1 MKKYKQSIILL
12 SLLLI
17 IPVFQ
22 SCDPSDFG
30 DTNVNPNA
38 TTQPITAALLTN
50 ALTSFGRHYVTSG
63 GGIYA
68 QYFTESQYT
77 DGSRYARQ
85 EYGFGYYSSTL
96 YDLEN
101 IILQNTNEAT
111 KAAALNNGSHN
122 NQIAVARIVKVYF
135 FTFLTDILGDV
146 PYFEALK
153 GDPKPAYDPQE
164 LIYADLFKE
173 LDEAV
178 KQFDNGIP
186 AKGDILFEGHI
197 DGWKKFA
204 NSLRLMMALRLTKV
218 DPAQGEA
225 EVKAALSADGGVI
238 ENNFENAILD
248 YPGGVYRNPYFN
260 LYNGGRSFG
269 LSDVFVAFLKERE
282 DPRIFAYG
290 SSSVDDTDV
299 IGIPY
304 GVPREMAIEFINEH
318 PDWALILA
326 PQFRQDNSPLP
337 ILTAADVYLARA
349 EAAALGWTSED
360 AAELYEQGIASSMQA
375 WQVYDEDLF
384 DNYLQGPLVALNGE
398 NDLEKI
404 RFQRYLGFFPNGY
417 FAWNIW
423 RRSGVPDLQPT
434 PYAVNASGQIP
445 RRFVYWS
452 REANLN
458 PENYEAAVAR
468 MGGDTMDGRVWWD
481 KQD

>member
-1 MKKYKQSIILL
+1 MKKIHPFIIIL
-12 SLLLI
+12 SFFLLI
-17 IPVFQ
+17 TTIQ
-22 SCDPSDFG
+22 SCDPGDFG

-50 ALTSFGRHYVTSG
+50 SLLSFGRTYIGG

-85 EYGFGYYSSTL
+85 EFSFGYYSSTL

-101 IILQNTNEAT
+101 IIIQNTNENT
-111 KAAALNNGSHN
+111 KAAALNHGSHN

-135 FTFLTDILGDV
+135 FSYLTDMLGDI

-153 GDPKPAYDPQE
+153 GDPKPAYDSQE
-164 LIYADLFKE
+164 LIYQDLFKE

-186 AKGDILFEGHI
+186 AKGDILFNGNIEA
-197 DGWKKFA
+197 WKKFA

-218 DPAQGEA
+218 APDMGKA
-225 EVKAALSADGGVI
+225 EVIAALAADKGVI
-238 ENNFENAILD
+238 ENELENAFLD
-248 YPGGVYRNPYFN
+248 YPGGVFRNPYFN
-260 LYNGGRSFG
+260 LYNGGRFIG
-269 LSDVFVAFLKERE
+269 LSDIFVGYLKERE
-282 DPRIFAYG
+282 DPRMFSYG
-290 SSSVDDTDV
+290 SASIDNTDV

-304 GVPREMAIEFINEH
+304 GVPREMAIEFITEH
-318 PDWALILA
+318 PDWALIFA

-337 ILTAADVYLARA
+337 ILTSADVYLARA
-349 EAAALGWTSED
+349 EAAALGWTDENVT
-360 AAELYEQGIASSMQA
+360 ELYRQGIAASMQYWEVFEEA
-375 WQVYDEDLF
+375 QFEKYIS
-384 DNYLQGPLVALNGE
+384 GPLVALNGT

-417 FAWNIW
+417 WAWNIW
-423 RRSGVPDLQPT
+423 RRTGVPDLQPT

-445 RRFVYWS
+445 RRYVYWS

-468 MGGDTMDGRVWWD
+468 LGEDTMDGRVWWD
-481 KQD
+481 VQE